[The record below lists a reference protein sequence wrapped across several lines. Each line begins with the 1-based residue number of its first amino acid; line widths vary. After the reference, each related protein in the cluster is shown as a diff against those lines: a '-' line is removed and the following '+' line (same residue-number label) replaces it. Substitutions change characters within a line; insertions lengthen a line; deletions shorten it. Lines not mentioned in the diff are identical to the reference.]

1 MIPRLKQVCPW
12 TRLLVV
18 LRDPVDRA
26 YSHYQMA
33 VDTKC
38 PPEQAALRGQSQY
51 LGKAFEEVVEEEIK
65 QLEVM
70 KISHLKD

>member
-1 MIPRLKQVCPW
+1 
-12 TRLLVV
+12 
-18 LRDPVDRA
+18 
-26 YSHYQMA
+26 MA